1 MHKRYADSKRTPR
14 EFNIGDHHVYIRVR
28 PKIIYLRLRRYTKL
42 APRYCVPFEV
52 IASIGPVGYQVI
64 LPTTVKVH
72 DVFHASLYIY
82 IYMCVCV

>member
-52 IASIGPVGYQVI
+52 LA
-64 LPTTVKVH
+64 
-72 DVFHASLYIY
+72 
-82 IYMCVCV
+82 